1 MVKYN
6 RREALEQGMK
16 GSFGALALGSVNW
29 STVKEN
35 WGKVPE
41 LESSRDKRVLSNA
54 QTRCLVAAAEE
65 IIPAKDGKPSV
76 TEIGTSD
83 YVEIVLRQDL
93 ELQRQMKNAL
103 NRLDE
108 DGLKTFGKHFWDL
121 RSRLKVQV
129 LEGFEKHTTPSAG
142 TATIFKSRPPGLFE
156 VLRDLIYEGYY
167 TNPLVWPS
175 LGYDLHTP
183 DSPPR
188 FKDFDESLL
197 DQVRGRTGL
206 YREVD

>member
-1 MVKYN
+1 MAKYN

-16 GSFGALALGSVNW
+16 GSFGALALGSVSW

-41 LESSRDKRVLSNA
+41 LESPSDKRVLSNS

-65 IIPAKDGKPSV
+65 IIPAEDGKPSV
-76 TEIGTSD
+76 TEVGTSD

-93 ELQRQMKNAL
+93 ELQRRMKTAL
-103 NRLDE
+103 NRLEE
-108 DGLKTFGKHFWDL
+108 DGLKNFGRRFWDL
-121 RSRLKVQV
+121 SSSLKVQV
-129 LEGFEKHTTPSAG
+129 LEEFEKDTTPSAG
-142 TATIFKSRPPGLFE
+142 TASVFKSRPPGLFE

-175 LGYDLHTP
+175 LGYRLHTP
-183 DSPPR
+183 ESPPR